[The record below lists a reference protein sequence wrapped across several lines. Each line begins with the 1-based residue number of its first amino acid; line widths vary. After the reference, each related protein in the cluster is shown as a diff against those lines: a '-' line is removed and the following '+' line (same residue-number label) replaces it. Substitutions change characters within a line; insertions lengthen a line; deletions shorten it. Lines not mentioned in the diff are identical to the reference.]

1 MENRMLKKLIAA
13 AGGLALFITPL
24 IAQAQSWP
32 VTVKDMDNRTV
43 TVEHEPQRIIL
54 QDGRDIFA
62 LALLARENPFA
73 RVVAWNNLPKKQDT
87 ETWNVLKR
95 KWPEAEKILDMK
107 FSDQGNV
114 DLETVLSRQPDLMI
128 AQLRAKPSL
137 VQSGVLTKL
146 EALHI
151 PVLFVDY
158 ELHPVKNTLPSI
170 ALLGQVL
177 GQTERAQAYIDF
189 YQQRLDK
196 IHQRLATVS
205 KQPLVFIEPIAGVGG
220 LDNGC
225 CFTHARNGWGG
236 LVEAAGGTN
245 IGSQLLPG
253 ASGNVSVEKII
264 SLNPDYYLMTG
275 SKRPGK
281 GSAIIPF
288 GYNVPAEKVTAAFN
302 ALVARQGVAAIPAV
316 AQGHTGALY
325 HHFYNNPYN
334 IVAIEALSKIFYPAL
349 FNDMDPQA
357 DYHAIIADFTHIP
370 DENIILSYT
379 PSQ

>member
-1 MENRMLKKLIAA
+1 MTLKIIIAA
-13 AGGLALFITPL
+13 AGGLALLLSPF
-24 IAQAQSWP
+24 IAQAQGWP
-32 VTVKDMDNRTV
+32 VTVKDLDNRTV
-43 TVEHEPQRIIL
+43 TIEREPQRIIL

-62 LALLARENPFA
+62 LALLARDNPFA
-73 RVVAWNNLPKKQDT
+73 KVVAWNNLPKKQDT

-95 KWPEAEKILDMK
+95 KWPEAETLLDMK

-114 DLETVLSRQPDLMI
+114 DLETVISRQPDLMI

-137 VQSGVLTKL
+137 VQTGVLAKL

-151 PVLFVDY
+151 PVVFVDY
-158 ELHPVKNTLPSI
+158 ELHPVENTLPSI
-170 ALLGQVL
+170 ALLGKVM
-177 GQTERAQAYIDF
+177 GQRERAQAYIDF
-189 YQQRLDK
+189 YQQRLDT
-196 IHQRLATVS
+196 IHQRLATTS
-205 KQPLVFIEPIAGVGG
+205 KKPLVFIEPIAGVGG

-253 ASGNVSVEKII
+253 ATGNVSVEKII

-281 GSAIIPF
+281 GTAIIPF
-288 GYNVPAEKVTAAFN
+288 GYNVPANDVTAAFN
-302 ALVARQGVAAIPAV
+302 ALLSRQGVASIPAV

-334 IVAIEALSKIFYPAL
+334 IVAIEALSKIFYPTL
-349 FNDMDPQA
+349 FNDVDPLA
-357 DYHAIIADFTHIP
+357 DYHAIITHFTHIP
-370 DENIILSYT
+370 DDNIILSYT
-379 PSQ
+379 PSSH

>member
-1 MENRMLKKLIAA
+1 MTLKKLIAA
-13 AGGLALFITPL
+13 AGGLALLLSPL
-24 IAQAQSWP
+24 LAQAESWP
-32 VTVKDMDNRTV
+32 VTVKDLDNRTV

-62 LALLARENPFA
+62 LALLERDNPFS

-114 DLETVLSRQPDLMI
+114 DLETVISRQPDLMI

-137 VQSGVLTKL
+137 VQTGVLAQL

-151 PVLFVDY
+151 PVVFVDY
-158 ELHPVKNTLPSI
+158 ELHPVENTLPSI
-170 ALLGQVL
+170 ALLGKVM

-189 YQQRLDK
+189 YQQRLDR

-205 KQPLVFIEPIAGVGG
+205 KKPLVFIEPIAGVGG

-253 ASGNVSVEKII
+253 ASGNIAVEKII

-281 GSAIIPF
+281 GTAIIPF
-288 GYNVPAEKVTAAFN
+288 GYNVPAHDVSAAFN
-302 ALVARQGVAAIPAV
+302 ALLTRQGVASIPAV

-334 IVAIEALSKIFYPAL
+334 IVAIETLSKIFYPTL
-349 FNDMDPQA
+349 FKDVDPLA
-357 DYHAIIADFTHIP
+357 DYHAIIKNFTHIP
-370 DENIILSYT
+370 DDNIILSFT
-379 PSQ
+379 PSH

>member
-1 MENRMLKKLIAA
+1 MTLKKIIAA
-13 AGGLALFITPL
+13 AGGLALLLSPL
-24 IAQAQSWP
+24 LAQAQNWP
-32 VTVKDMDNRTV
+32 VTVKDLDNRSV
-43 TVEHEPQRIIL
+43 TIEHEPQRIIL
-54 QDGRDIFA
+54 QDGRDIFT
-62 LALLARENPFA
+62 LALLERDNPFA
-73 RVVAWNNLPKKQDT
+73 KVVAWNNLPKKQDT

-114 DLETVLSRQPDLMI
+114 DLETVISRQPDLMI

-137 VQSGVLTKL
+137 VQTGVLAKL

-151 PVLFVDY
+151 PVVFVDY
-158 ELHPVKNTLPSI
+158 ELHPVQNTLPSI
-170 ALLGQVL
+170 ALLGKVM
-177 GQTERAQAYIDF
+177 GQTDRAQAYIDF
-189 YQQRLDK
+189 YQQRLDT

-205 KQPLVFIEPIAGVGG
+205 KKPLVFIEPIAGVGG

-253 ASGNVSVEKII
+253 ATGNISVEKII

-281 GSAIIPF
+281 GTAIIPF
-288 GYNVPAEKVTAAFN
+288 GYNVPADDVATAFN
-302 ALVARQGVAAIPAV
+302 ALVARQGVASIPAV
-316 AQGHTGALY
+316 TAGHTGALY

-334 IVAIEALSKIFYPAL
+334 IVAIETLSKIFYPTL
-349 FNDMDPQA
+349 FKDIDPLA
-357 DYHAIIADFTHIP
+357 DYHAIITNFTHIP
-370 DENIILSYT
+370 DDNIVLSYT
-379 PSQ
+379 PSH

>member
-1 MENRMLKKLIAA
+1 MTLKKRIAA
-13 AGGLALFITPL
+13 GLALVFMPL
-24 IAQAQSWP
+24 LAVAQNWP
-32 VTVKDMDNRTV
+32 VTVKDVDNRTV
-43 TVEHEPQRIIL
+43 TIEHEPQRIIL

-62 LALLARENPFA
+62 LALLERDNPFA

-114 DLETVLSRQPDLMI
+114 DLETVISRQPDLMI
-128 AQLRAKPSL
+128 AQLRARPSL
-137 VQSGVLTKL
+137 VQSGVLAQL

-151 PVLFVDY
+151 PVVFVDY
-158 ELHPVKNTLPSI
+158 ELHPVENTLPSI
-170 ALLGQVL
+170 ALLGKVM
-177 GQTERAQAYIDF
+177 GQTGRAQAYMDF
-189 YQQRLDK
+189 YQQRLDR

-205 KQPLVFIEPIAGVGG
+205 KKPLVFIEPIAGVGG

-253 ASGNVSVEKII
+253 ATGNIAVEKII

-281 GSAIIPF
+281 GTAIIPF
-288 GYNVPAEKVTAAFN
+288 GYNVPAEDVSAAFN
-302 ALVARQGVAAIPAV
+302 ALLTRQGVASIPAV

-334 IVAIEALSKIFYPAL
+334 IVAIETLSKIFYPTL
-349 FNDMDPQA
+349 FKDVDPLA
-357 DYHAIIADFTHIP
+357 DYHAIINGFTDIP
-370 DENIILSYT
+370 DDNIILSFT
-379 PSQ
+379 PSH

>member
-1 MENRMLKKLIAA
+1 MTLKKIIAA
-13 AGGLALFITPL
+13 VGGLALLLSPL
-24 IAQAQSWP
+24 LAQAQNWP
-32 VTVKDMDNRTV
+32 VTVKDLDNRSV
-43 TVEHEPQRIIL
+43 TIEHEPQRIIL

-62 LALLARENPFA
+62 LALLERDNPFA
-73 RVVAWNNLPKKQDT
+73 KVVAWNNLPKKQDT

-114 DLETVLSRQPDLMI
+114 DLETVISRQPDLMI

-137 VQSGVLTKL
+137 VQTGVLAKL

-151 PVLFVDY
+151 PVVFVDY
-158 ELHPVKNTLPSI
+158 ELHPVQNTLPSI
-170 ALLGQVL
+170 ALLGKVM
-177 GQTERAQAYIDF
+177 GQTDRAQAYIDF
-189 YQQRLDK
+189 YQQRLDT

-205 KQPLVFIEPIAGVGG
+205 KKPLVFIEPIAGVGG

-253 ASGNVSVEKII
+253 ATGNISVEKII

-281 GSAIIPF
+281 GTAIIPF
-288 GYNVPAEKVTAAFN
+288 GYNVPAGDVATAFN
-302 ALVARQGVAAIPAV
+302 ALVARQGVASIPAV
-316 AQGHTGALY
+316 TAGHTGALY

-334 IVAIEALSKIFYPAL
+334 IVAIETLSKIFYPTL
-349 FNDMDPQA
+349 FKDIDPLA
-357 DYHAIIADFTHIP
+357 DYHAIITNFTHIP
-370 DENIILSYT
+370 DDNIVLSYT
-379 PSQ
+379 PSH

>member
-1 MENRMLKKLIAA
+1 MTIKKALLGAA
-13 AGGLALFITPL
+13 LLLSPLLAM
-24 IAQAQSWP
+24 AQNWP
-32 VTVKDMDNRTV
+32 VTVNDIDNRTV
-43 TVEHEPQRIIL
+43 TIPQAPQRIIL
-54 QDGRDIFA
+54 QDGRDILT
-62 LALLARENPFA
+62 LAMLERDNPFA
-73 RVVAWNNLPKKQDT
+73 NVVAWNNLPKKQDT

-114 DLETVLSRQPDLMI
+114 DLETVISRQPDLMI

-137 VQSGVLTKL
+137 VQSGVLAKL
-146 EALHI
+146 EALHV
-151 PVLFVDY
+151 PVVFVDY
-158 ELHPVKNTLPSI
+158 ELHPVENTVPSI
-170 ALLGQVL
+170 ALLGKVL
-177 GQTERAQAYIDF
+177 GQRERAQAYIDF

-196 IHQRLATVS
+196 IHQRLAKVA
-205 KQPLVFIEPIAGVGG
+205 KKPLVFIEPIAGVAG

-236 LVEAAGGTN
+236 LVEAAGGVN

-275 SKRPGK
+275 SKRPAK
-281 GSAIIPF
+281 GTAIIPF
-288 GYNVPAEKVTAAFN
+288 GYNVAESDVAAAFN
-302 ALVARQGVAAIPAV
+302 ALVSRQGVSSIPAV

-334 IVAIEALSKIFYPAL
+334 IIAIEALSKIFYPTR
-349 FNDMDPQA
+349 FNDVDPLA
-357 DYHAIIADFTHIP
+357 DYHQLIKNFTQIP
-370 DENIILSYT
+370 DDNIILSFT
-379 PSQ
+379 PH

>member
-1 MENRMLKKLIAA
+1 MTLIKRIAA
-13 AGGLALFITPL
+13 GLALVFMPL
-24 IAQAQSWP
+24 LAVAQNWP
-32 VTVKDMDNRTV
+32 VTVKDVDNRTV

-62 LALLARENPFA
+62 LALLERDNPFA

-114 DLETVLSRQPDLMI
+114 DLETVISRQPDLMI
-128 AQLRAKPSL
+128 AQLRARPSL
-137 VQSGVLTKL
+137 VQSGVLAQL

-151 PVLFVDY
+151 PVVFVDY
-158 ELHPVKNTLPSI
+158 ELHPVENTLPSI
-170 ALLGQVL
+170 ALLGKVM
-177 GQTERAQAYIDF
+177 GQTERAQAYINF
-189 YQQRLDK
+189 YQQRLDR

-205 KQPLVFIEPIAGVGG
+205 KKPLVFIEPIAGVGG

-253 ASGNVSVEKII
+253 ATGNIAVEKII

-281 GSAIIPF
+281 GTAIIPF
-288 GYNVPAEKVTAAFN
+288 GYNVPAEDVSAAFN
-302 ALVARQGVAAIPAV
+302 ALLTRQGVASIPAV

-334 IVAIEALSKIFYPAL
+334 IVAIETLSKIFYPTL
-349 FNDMDPQA
+349 FKDVDPLA
-357 DYHAIIADFTHIP
+357 DYHAIINGFTDIP
-370 DENIILSYT
+370 DDNIILSFP
-379 PSQ
+379 PSH

>member
-1 MENRMLKKLIAA
+1 MTLKKIIAA
-13 AGGLALFITPL
+13 AAGLALVLSPF
-24 IAQAQSWP
+24 IAQAQGWP
-32 VTVKDMDNRTV
+32 VTVKDLDNRTV
-43 TVEHEPQRIIL
+43 TIEHEPQRIIL

-62 LALLARENPFA
+62 LALLARDNPFA
-73 RVVAWNNLPKKQDT
+73 KVVAWNNLPKKQDT

-95 KWPEAEKILDMK
+95 KWPEAETILDMK

-114 DLETVLSRQPDLMI
+114 DLETVISRQPDLMI

-137 VQSGVLTKL
+137 VQTGVLAKL

-151 PVLFVDY
+151 PVVFVDY
-158 ELHPVKNTLPSI
+158 ELHPVENTLPSI
-170 ALLGQVL
+170 ALLGKVM
-177 GQTERAQAYIDF
+177 GQSERAQAYINF
-189 YQQRLDK
+189 YQQRLDT
-196 IHQRLATVS
+196 IHQRLATAS
-205 KQPLVFIEPIAGVGG
+205 KKPLVFIEPIAGVGG

-253 ASGNVSVEKII
+253 ATGNVSVEKII

-281 GSAIIPF
+281 GTAIIPF
-288 GYNVPAEKVTAAFN
+288 GYNAPANDVTAAFN
-302 ALVARQGVAAIPAV
+302 ALLSRQGVASIPAV

-334 IVAIEALSKIFYPAL
+334 IVAIEALSKIFYPTL
-349 FNDMDPQA
+349 FSDVDPLA
-357 DYHAIIADFTHIP
+357 DYHAIITNFTHIP
-370 DENIILSYT
+370 DDNIILSYT
-379 PSQ
+379 PSSH

>member
-1 MENRMLKKLIAA
+1 MTLKKLIAA

-62 LALLARENPFA
+62 LALLERDNPFA
-73 RVVAWNNLPKKQDT
+73 KVVAWNNLPKKQDT
-87 ETWNVLKR
+87 ETWNVLKD

-114 DLETVLSRQPDLMI
+114 DLETVISRQPDLMI

-151 PVLFVDY
+151 PVIFVDY
-158 ELHPVKNTLPSI
+158 ELHPVENTLPSI
-170 ALLGQVL
+170 ALLGKVL
-177 GQTERAQAYIDF
+177 GQTDRAQAYIDF

-196 IHQRLATVS
+196 IHQRLSTAS
-205 KQPLVFIEPIAGVGG
+205 KKPLVFVEPIAGVGG

-236 LVEAAGGTN
+236 LVEAAGGIN

-253 ASGNVSVEKII
+253 ATGNVSVEKII

-281 GSAIIPF
+281 GTAIIPF
-288 GYNVPAEKVTAAFN
+288 GYNVPAGEVTTAFN
-302 ALVARQGVAAIPAV
+302 ALVGRQGVASIPAV

-334 IVAIEALSKIFYPAL
+334 IVAIETLSKIFYPTL
-349 FNDMDPQA
+349 FKDVDPQA
-357 DYHAIIADFTHIP
+357 DYHAIITDFTHIP
-370 DENIILSYT
+370 DDNIILSYT
-379 PSQ
+379 PSH

>member
-1 MENRMLKKLIAA
+1 MTLKKALLGVALLLSPL
-13 AGGLALFITPL
+13 LAM
-24 IAQAQSWP
+24 AQDWP
-32 VTVKDMDNRTV
+32 VTVNDIDNRTV
-43 TVEHEPQRIIL
+43 TIPQAPQRIIL
-54 QDGRDIFA
+54 QDGRDILT
-62 LALLARENPFA
+62 LAMLERDNPFA
-73 RVVAWNNLPKKQDT
+73 KVVAWNNLPKKQDT

-114 DLETVLSRQPDLMI
+114 DLETVISRQPDLMI

-137 VQSGVLTKL
+137 VQSGVLAKL
-146 EALHI
+146 EALHV
-151 PVLFVDY
+151 PVVFVDY
-158 ELHPVKNTLPSI
+158 ELHPVENTVPSI
-170 ALLGQVL
+170 ALLGKVL
-177 GQTERAQAYIDF
+177 GQRERAQAYIDF

-196 IHQRLATVS
+196 IHQRLAKVA
-205 KQPLVFIEPIAGVGG
+205 KKPLVFIEPIAGVAG

-236 LVEAAGGTN
+236 LVEAAGGVN

-275 SKRPGK
+275 SKRPAK
-281 GSAIIPF
+281 GTAIIPF
-288 GYNVPAEKVTAAFN
+288 GYNVAESDVAAAFN
-302 ALVARQGVAAIPAV
+302 ALVSRQGVSSIPAV

-334 IVAIEALSKIFYPAL
+334 IIAIEALSKIFYPTR
-349 FNDMDPQA
+349 FNDVDPLA
-357 DYHAIIADFTHIP
+357 DYHELIKNFTQIP
-370 DENIILSYT
+370 DDNIILSFT
-379 PSQ
+379 PH

>member
-1 MENRMLKKLIAA
+1 MTLKKLIAA
-13 AGGLALFITPL
+13 AGGLALLLSPL
-24 IAQAQSWP
+24 LAQAESWP
-32 VTVKDMDNRTV
+32 VTVKDLDNRTV

-62 LALLARENPFA
+62 LALLERDNPFS

-114 DLETVLSRQPDLMI
+114 DLETVISRQPDLMI

-137 VQSGVLTKL
+137 VQTGVLAQL

-151 PVLFVDY
+151 PVIFVDY

-170 ALLGQVL
+170 ALLGKVM

-189 YQQRLDK
+189 YQQRLDR

-205 KQPLVFIEPIAGVGG
+205 KKPLVFIEPIAGVGG

-253 ASGNVSVEKII
+253 ASGNIAVEKII

-281 GSAIIPF
+281 GTAIIPF
-288 GYNVPAEKVTAAFN
+288 GYNVPAHDVSAAFN
-302 ALVARQGVAAIPAV
+302 ALLTRQGVASIPAV

-334 IVAIEALSKIFYPAL
+334 IVAIETLSKIFYPTL
-349 FNDMDPQA
+349 FKDVDPLA
-357 DYHAIIADFTHIP
+357 DYHAIIKNFTHIP
-370 DENIILSYT
+370 DDNIVLSFT
-379 PSQ
+379 PSH

>member
-1 MENRMLKKLIAA
+1 MTLKKLIAA
-13 AGGLALFITPL
+13 AGGLALLVSPL
-24 IAQAQSWP
+24 LAQAQGWP
-32 VTVKDMDNRTV
+32 VTVKDLDNRTV

-62 LALLARENPFA
+62 LALLERDNPFA
-73 RVVAWNNLPKKQDT
+73 KVVAWNNLPKKQDS

-114 DLETVLSRQPDLMI
+114 DLETVISRQPDLMI

-137 VQSGVLTKL
+137 VQTGVLAKL

-151 PVLFVDY
+151 PVVFVDY
-158 ELHPVKNTLPSI
+158 ELHPVENTLPSI
-170 ALLGQVL
+170 ALLGKVM
-177 GQTERAQAYIDF
+177 GQTDRAQAYIDF
-189 YQQRLDK
+189 YQQRLDT
-196 IHQRLATVS
+196 IHQRLATAS
-205 KQPLVFIEPIAGVGG
+205 KKPLVFIEPIAGVGG

-253 ASGNVSVEKII
+253 ATGNIAVEKII

-281 GSAIIPF
+281 GTAIIPF
-288 GYNVPAEKVTAAFN
+288 GYNVPAGDVSAAFN
-302 ALVARQGVAAIPAV
+302 ALLTRQGVASIPAV

-334 IVAIEALSKIFYPAL
+334 IVAIETLSKIFYPTL
-349 FNDMDPQA
+349 FKDVDPLA
-357 DYHAIIADFTHIP
+357 DYHAIIKDFTHIP
-370 DENIILSYT
+370 DDNIILSFI
-379 PSQ
+379 PSH